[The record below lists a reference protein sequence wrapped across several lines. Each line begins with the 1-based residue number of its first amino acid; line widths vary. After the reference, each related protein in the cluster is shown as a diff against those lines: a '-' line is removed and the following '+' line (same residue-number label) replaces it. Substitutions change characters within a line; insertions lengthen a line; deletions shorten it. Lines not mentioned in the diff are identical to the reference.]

1 MDPDQPPIRRQLFDA
16 IYEMNAAGNHSD
28 FFAAVVSGLMRMIRA
43 DICVVQ
49 AFDRVNQRIR
59 LKMTPEQPFTQAEID
74 YYMAHASEMPL
85 VEYYERTGDT
95 QARRLCDVADMQAW
109 RKSRY
114 YLTCLARQN
123 VPFALGLPIS
133 VSATT
138 VAAVCF
144 NRGGREFSKL
154 DCDLLDVF
162 APHFRLAWSRQPDP
176 WTGMQDRCTAGLSR
190 REGDVVYWITCG
202 KLNSEIATILG
213 IRLSTVQEHVANIL
227 RKLEIE
233 NRHALTVHCMGSAA
247 AWGRP
252 AHPHAS
258 G

>member
-1 MDPDQPPIRRQLFDA
+1 MNPPLPPIPRQLFDA

-28 FFAAVVSGLMRMIRA
+28 FFAAVVSGLTRMIRT

-59 LKMTPEQPFTQAEID
+59 LKMSPEQPFTQAEID
-74 YYMAHASEMPL
+74 YYMAHPDGMPL
-85 VEYYERTGDT
+85 VEYYKRTGDT
-95 QARRLCDVADMQAW
+95 RARRLCDVVDMQAW
-109 RKSRY
+109 RNSRHY
-114 YLTCLARQN
+114 QTCLARQN
-123 VPFALGLPIS
+123 VPFTLALPFTIN
-133 VSATT
+133 ATT
-138 VAAVCF
+138 VAAISF
-144 NRGGREFSKL
+144 NRGGREFSKR

-176 WTGMQDRCTAGLSR
+176 WTGVQHQRAAGLTP
-190 REGDVVYWITCG
+190 REGDVLYWITCG

-227 RKLEIE
+227 PKLKVE
-233 NRHALTVHCMGSAA
+233 NRHALTVLCMGSSVPSDP
-247 AWGRP
+247 P
-252 AHPHAS
+252 AYPHVS